1 MQFRRELPP
10 GTGLIQGVIGTEL
23 GSYYRWESEQLSVMA
38 PLPGAVPGADRGVCH
53 TVNGWL
59 AVTFEDKSIFNPAN
73 DDARTRLRL
82 YAGLY
87 GMYGG
92 ISGVIAKT
100 EIPLSDPALLL
111 AYGSNGAVGFD
122 TWSSFANLADKIY
135 IRFMIVRIA
144 GGTVP
149 LPAIPQPFSI
159 SAIRGALIG
168 SDFRY

>member
-1 MQFRRELPP
+1 
-10 GTGLIQGVIGTEL
+10 
-23 GSYYRWESEQLSVMA
+23 
-38 PLPGAVPGADRGVCH
+38 
-53 TVNGWL
+53 
-59 AVTFEDKSIFNPAN
+59 
-73 DDARTRLRL
+73 
-82 YAGLY
+82 
-87 GMYGG
+87 MYGG